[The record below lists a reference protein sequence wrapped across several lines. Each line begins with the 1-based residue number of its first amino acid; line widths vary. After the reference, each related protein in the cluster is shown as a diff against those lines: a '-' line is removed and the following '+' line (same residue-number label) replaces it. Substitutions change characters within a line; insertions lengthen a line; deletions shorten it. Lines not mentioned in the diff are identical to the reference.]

1 MLTATIRR
9 VETVTV
15 EVAGEGLD
23 AVKAQLEA
31 ARPAG
36 FDLVSAPVAMRAGTT
51 ALTATGVFARR
62 DEVGEIEAETMDDLR
77 KLIPED
83 WQMISVRRA

>member
-23 AVKAQLEA
+23 AVRAELEA
-31 ARPAG
+31 QRPTG

-51 ALTATGVFARR
+51 ALTAVGVFERR
-62 DEVGEIEAETMDDLR
+62 DEIGEIEAETMDDLR
-77 KLIPED
+77 RLIPEG
-83 WQMISVRRA
+83 WRILAVRRA